1 MKKAAKN
8 AAILHSKRLRAEFR
22 AKKNPTNYMN

>member
-1 MKKAAKN
+1 MKKAAIN

-22 AKKNPTNYMN
+22 AKNNPTNYMN